1 MSARLTAD
9 MLVAALRKRIGAAGG
24 FVTVVHRGDATSGA
38 ILVLAHHNG
47 RNPVALERRMGMD
60 GAYNMVATGPQ
71 AAELIEEIEEYAAR
85 RRTRDPDLWVIEANV
100 ADAERFAAETIAS
113 G

>member
-1 MSARLTAD
+1 MTPRLTAD
-9 MLVAALRKRIGAAGG
+9 MLVAALRKRIGSAGG
-24 FVTVVHRGDATSGA
+24 FATIVHRGDETSGA

-47 RNPVALERRMGMD
+47 RNPVALERQMGMD
-60 GAYNMVATGPQ
+60 GGYAMVATGPQ
-71 AAELIEEIEEYAAR
+71 AAENIGQIEEYAAR
-85 RRTRDPDLWVIEANV
+85 RRQRDPDLWVVEANV

>member
-1 MSARLTAD
+1 MNPKLTAD
-9 MLVAALRKRIGAAGG
+9 MLVGALRKRIVAAGG
-24 FVTVVHRGDATSGA
+24 FATIVHRGDATSGA

-47 RNPVALERRMGMD
+47 RNPVALERQIGMD
-60 GAYNMVATGPQ
+60 GGYVMVSTGPQ
-71 AAELIEEIEEYAAR
+71 AADNIIEIEEYATR
-85 RRTRDPDLWVIEANV
+85 RRARDPDLWVIEADV

>member
-1 MSARLTAD
+1 MSPKLTAD
-9 MLVAALRKRIGAAGG
+9 MLVGALRKRIGAAGG
-24 FVTVVHRGDATSGA
+24 FATIVHKGDATSGA

-47 RNPVALERRMGMD
+47 RNPVALERQMGID
-60 GAYNMVATGPQ
+60 GGYVMVSTGPQ
-71 AAELIEEIEEYAAR
+71 AADNIIEIEEYAAR
-85 RRTRDPDLWVIEANV
+85 RRARDPDLWVIEADV

>member
-1 MSARLTAD
+1 MTPRLTAEL
-9 MLVAALRKRIGAAGG
+9 LVTALRKRIGAAGG
-24 FVTVVHRGDATSGA
+24 FATIVHKGDATSGA

-47 RNPVALERRMGMD
+47 RNPVALERQMGMD
-60 GAYNMVATGPQ
+60 GGYAMAVSGPQ
-71 AAELIEEIEEYAAR
+71 AAENIREIEDYAER
-85 RRTRDPDLWVIEANV
+85 RRARDPDLWVVEANV